1 MGQSTQCL
9 GSVVPLAMFLLI
21 FVVMFCLYLCFV
33 KFSSPLSLIY
43 PWPVE
48 PHGGGGIVWFC
59 CFAPSS
65 NALPHS
71 LDLLH
76 WFSHFQEFLSQS
88 FQYFSLLVQRYFSRW
103 FRHFQEF
110 LSQSFHFHS
119 LAPHLLKS
127 FKFFLQL
134 QSLSRFC
141 YVAGHCDEHGL
152 HWSSWTRSWQSW

>member
-1 MGQSTQCL
+1 M
-9 GSVVPLAMFLLI
+9 
-21 FVVMFCLYLCFV
+21 
-33 KFSSPLSLIY
+33 
-43 PWPVE
+43 E

-88 FQYFSLLVQRYFSRW
+88 FQYFSLLVQRYLSRW

-119 LAPHLLKS
+119 LAQHLLKS
-127 FKFFLQL
+127 FKFFCNCNLFYVFAMPQAIVMSTAFTEVHGRGLDKVDNILWSSTRSGQKPDSQILEAGLSCRLNAKWL
-134 QSLSRFC
+134 QS
-141 YVAGHCDEHGL
+141 
-152 HWSSWTRSWQSW
+152 WRSL

>member
-1 MGQSTQCL
+1 M
-9 GSVVPLAMFLLI
+9 
-21 FVVMFCLYLCFV
+21 
-33 KFSSPLSLIY
+33 
-43 PWPVE
+43 E

-76 WFSHFQEFLSQS
+76 WFSHFQEFLSQP
-88 FQYFSLLVQRYFSRW
+88 FQHFSLLVQRYFSCW

-119 LAPHLLKS
+119 LAPHLFRS
-127 FKFFLQL
+127 FKFFCNCNLFLVFVMSQAIVMSTAFTEVHGRGLDKVDNILWSSTRSGQKPDSQILEAGLSCRLNAKWL
-134 QSLSRFC
+134 QS
-141 YVAGHCDEHGL
+141 
-152 HWSSWTRSWQSW
+152 WRSL